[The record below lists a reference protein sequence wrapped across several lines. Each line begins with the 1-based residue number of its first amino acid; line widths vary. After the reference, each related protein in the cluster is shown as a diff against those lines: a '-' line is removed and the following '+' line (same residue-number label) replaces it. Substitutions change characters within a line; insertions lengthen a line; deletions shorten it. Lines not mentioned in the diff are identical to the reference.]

1 MSKDLQ
7 KIQRNFIIGDEWL
20 YFKIYTGYKTSET
33 ILKEAIMPL
42 VEYLLKKQ
50 IIDKWFFIRFTD
62 PKYHLRI
69 RFHLTDKSKIAEII
83 LNFNNTFKQ
92 YVEDDLIW
100 KVQTDTYK
108 REIERYG
115 TNSIEFS
122 EELFFIDSMA
132 CVNLI
137 KELQGNETENT
148 RWLISLK
155 MIDVLLNDF
164 EYNLQQKNNLLKVMQ
179 ESFGKEV
186 GLTKD
191 SRKQL
196 GTKYRTHKNE
206 IESILNGAIL
216 KEFDYLLIQ
225 KTSKLKPII
234 DRILKLKENNTLDAE
249 LSNLV
254 SSYIH
259 MMLNRIFRTNQRKY
273 ELVVYDFLF
282 RYYYSQITRQSKPV
296 LESKLE
302 MQF

>member
-1 MSKDLQ
+1 MSTNLQ
-7 KIQRNFIIGDEWL
+7 KTQRNFIIGDEWL

-33 ILKEAIMPL
+33 IIREAIMPL

-69 RFHLTDKSKIAEII
+69 RFHLIDKSRIAEII
-83 LNFNNTFKQ
+83 LIFNNTFKQ

-115 TNSIEFS
+115 ANSIEFS
-122 EELFFIDSMA
+122 EDFFYIDSMT
-132 CVNLI
+132 CINLI

-164 EYNLQQKNNLLKVMQ
+164 GYNLQQKNDLLKVMQ
-179 ESFGKEV
+179 ESFGKEF

-191 SRKQL
+191 ARKQL
-196 GTKYRTHKNE
+196 GIKYRTYKNE
-206 IESILNGAIL
+206 IENIINGTIL
-216 KEFDYLLIQ
+216 KEYEYIIIEKSTRLKSIIHNILNL
-225 KTSKLKPII
+225 KTNN
-234 DRILKLKENNTLDAE
+234 ILAME
-249 LSNLV
+249 LSNLLT
-254 SSYIH
+254 SYIH

-273 ELVVYDFLF
+273 ELVIYDFLF
-282 RYYYSQITRQSKPV
+282 RYYYSQITRQSKPA